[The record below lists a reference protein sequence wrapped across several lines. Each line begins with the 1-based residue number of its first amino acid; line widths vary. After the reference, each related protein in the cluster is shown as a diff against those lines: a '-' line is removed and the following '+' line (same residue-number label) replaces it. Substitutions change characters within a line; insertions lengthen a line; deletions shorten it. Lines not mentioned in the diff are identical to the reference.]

1 MKFNLLL
8 KFVILRGGVLVGLL
22 HRTHDAL
29 EGEVGAGEVQLP
41 VEVNIPM
48 RAERTQGSDE
58 DLDVFMDVVTALEL
72 DGVAGEQTL
81 GRPDAPDAVVLGA
94 TV

>member
-1 MKFNLLL
+1 
-8 KFVILRGGVLVGLL
+8 
-22 HRTHDAL
+22 
-29 EGEVGAGEVQLP
+29 
-41 VEVNIPM
+41 M